1 MEILSREEA
10 LFRTAPV
17 GRAIASLAVP
27 TILSQVITVIYN
39 MADTFFIG
47 QLGDPNQVAAATIA
61 MPPFMILTA
70 LANLFGVGGA
80 SLISRA
86 LGAGDREK
94 AGRGSA
100 FCIWAAGCAAVV
112 YSLVM
117 LFFRPLLLPV
127 LGADAATYRF
137 ASSYLFW
144 TITLGAL
151 PSVLNPMLAH
161 LVRAEG
167 YARQASFGVALGGV
181 LNIALDPL
189 FLFVLKMDIIGA
201 AIATLLSNAA
211 AMVYFFVFLRR
222 IRRESALRTSPRC
235 VSLRGGIAGE
245 VFAIGLPS
253 CLVSVMA
260 TISNTA
266 LNHIIAG
273 YSNEA
278 VAGMG
283 IAKKL
288 NLLAFAVGQGITQGT
303 LPLIGY
309 NYSSGDRARMLRAV
323 RVLLADCIAVSLAVT
338 AVLYFCAA
346 PIARSFIDNAE
357 TVSHAQTF
365 LRIICL
371 ACPTSTLIFFAMTVF
386 QATGRRIQPIVLSML
401 RKGALDVPL
410 MFLFDRLIGLKG
422 IAWATPAA
430 DILSLA
436 AAAAMLLPHLR
447 RLSGEGAGEK
457 LPC

>member
-1 MEILSREEA
+1 MKQLSREEA

-17 GRAIASLAVP
+17 GRAIAALAVP
-27 TILSQVITVIYN
+27 TILSQIITVIYN

-47 QLGDPNQVAAATIA
+47 QLGDPNQVAAATIG

-94 AGRGSA
+94 AGRGSV
-100 FCIWAAGCAAVV
+100 FCIWAAACAAIV
-112 YSLVM
+112 YSLAM
-117 LFFRPLLLPV
+117 LFLRPVLLPI
-127 LGADAATYRF
+127 LGADAATEGY

-167 YARQASFGVALGGV
+167 HARQASLGVALGG
-181 LNIALDPL
+181 
-189 FLFVLKMDIIGA
+189 
-201 AIATLLSNAA
+201 
-211 AMVYFFVFLRR
+211 
-222 IRRESALRTSPRC
+222 
-235 VSLRGGIAGE
+235 GIPGE
-245 VFAIGLPS
+245 VLSVGLPS

-260 TISNTA
+260 MISNTA

-288 NLLAFAVGQGITQGT
+288 NMLAFAIGQGITQGT

-309 NYSSGDRARMLRAV
+309 NYSSGDRARMMRAV
-323 RVLLADCIAVSLAVT
+323 RVLLVDCIAVSLAVT

-346 PIARSFIDNAE
+346 PFTRCFINNAE
-357 TVSHAQTF
+357 TVAHGRTF

-371 ACPTSTLIFFAMTVF
+371 ACPTSTLIFFAMIVF
-386 QATGRRIQPIVLSML
+386 QATGQRVQPIVLSML
-401 RKGALDVPL
+401 RKGLLDVPL
-410 MFLFDRLIGLKG
+410 MFLFDHLIGLRG

-430 DILSLA
+430 DILALS
-436 AAAAMLLPHLR
+436 AAAAMLLPYLK
-447 RLSGEGAGEK
+447 RLQKAGEPK
-457 LPC
+457 GV

>member
-1 MEILSREEA
+1 MKQLSREEA

-17 GRAIASLAVP
+17 GRAIAALAVP
-27 TILSQVITVIYN
+27 TILSQIITVIYN

-47 QLGDPNQVAAATIA
+47 QLGDPNQVAAATIG

-100 FCIWAAGCAAVV
+100 FCIWAAACAAIV
-112 YSLVM
+112 YSLAM
-117 LFFRPLLLPV
+117 LFLRPVLLPI
-127 LGADAATYRF
+127 LGADAATEGY

-167 YARQASFGVALGGV
+167 HARQASLGVALGGV

-189 FLFVLKMDIIGA
+189 FLFVFSMDITGA
-201 AIATLLSNAA
+201 AIATLLSNCT

-222 IRRESALRTSPRC
+222 IRGESALRSSPRC
-235 VSLRGGIAGE
+235 VSLRGGIPGE
-245 VFAIGLPS
+245 VLSVGLPS

-260 TISNTA
+260 MISNTA

-288 NLLAFAVGQGITQGT
+288 NMLAFAIGQGITQGT

-309 NYSSGDRARMLRAV
+309 NYSSGDRARMMRAV
-323 RVLLADCIAVSLAVT
+323 RVLLVDCIAVSLAVT

-346 PIARSFIDNAE
+346 PFTRCFINNAE
-357 TVSHAQTF
+357 TVAHGRTF

-371 ACPTSTLIFFAMTVF
+371 ACPTSTLIFFAMIVF
-386 QATGRRIQPIVLSML
+386 QATGQRVQPIVLSML
-401 RKGALDVPL
+401 RKGLLDVPL
-410 MFLFDRLIGLKG
+410 MFLFDHLIGLRG

-430 DILSLA
+430 DILALS
-436 AAAAMLLPHLR
+436 AAAAMLLPYLK
-447 RLSGEGAGEK
+447 RLQKAGEPK
-457 LPC
+457 GV

>member
-1 MEILSREEA
+1 MEQLSREEA

-27 TILSQVITVIYN
+27 TIISQVITVIYN

-47 QLGDPNQVAAATIA
+47 QLGDPNQVAAATIC
-61 MPPFMILTA
+61 MPPFMLFTA

-94 AGRGSA
+94 AGRGAA
-100 FCIWAAGCAAVV
+100 FCIWAAAGAALI
-112 YSLVM
+112 YALLM
-117 LFFRPLLLPV
+117 FFLRPVLLPI
-127 LGADAATYRF
+127 LGADAATEGF
-137 ASSYLFW
+137 ASDYLFW
-144 TITLGAL
+144 TVTLGAL

-167 YARQASFGVALGGV
+167 HARQASLGVAFGGI

-189 FLFVLKMDIIGA
+189 FLFVFRMNIVGA
-201 AIATLLSNAA
+201 AVATLLSNTA
-211 AMVYFFVFLRR
+211 AMLYFCAFLWR
-222 IRRESALRTSPRC
+222 IRKTSALRVSPRC
-235 VSLRGGIAGE
+235 ISLRGGIPGE
-245 VFAIGLPS
+245 VLSIGLPS

-266 LNHIIAG
+266 LNHIISG

-283 IAKKL
+283 IAKKM
-288 NLLAFAVGQGITQGT
+288 NLLAFAIGQGITSGT

-309 NYSSGDRARMLRAV
+309 NYSSGDRARMLRV
-323 RVLLADCIAVSLAVT
+323 LRVLFFDCLAVALATT
-338 AVLYFCAA
+338 AVLFFCAA
-346 PIARSFIDNAE
+346 PITRCFIDNAE
-357 TVSHAQTF
+357 TVAYGRLF

-371 ACPTSTLIFFAMTVF
+371 ACTTSTVIFYAMTIF
-386 QATGRRIQPIVLSML
+386 QATGRRVQPIVLSML
-401 RKGALDVPL
+401 RKGGLDVPL
-410 MFLFDRLIGLKG
+410 MFLFNHLFGLQG

-430 DILSLA
+430 EVLTLA
-436 AAAAMLLPHLR
+436 VAAAMLLPYLKK
-447 RLSGEGAGEK
+447 LQKGA
-457 LPC
+457 